1 VTTLRAALFF
11 GLGASL
17 SALAQNAQLLE
28 KQNIVESARPTAAWQ
43 PASVGQELAVSDRLR
58 TGELSRALV
67 QLSTRAM
74 LRLNEHTTVTIT
86 AAAPA
91 SSGPGLDL
99 LGGAAYFL
107 SRERPESV
115 RVRTPSANGILRG
128 TEFHIAVDPD
138 GRTTLVMFEGE
149 VDIGNAAGRVIA
161 RSGEQVEI
169 LPGRPP
175 RKTAVIEAK
184 NIIQWCLYYP
194 GVVQLDDLSLTPTE
208 KRTLSY
214 SLSAYRSG
222 NLPAALRAFRK
233 DGISSASGRVY
244 ESAIYLTAGQV
255 DRAEQV
261 LAKLPSDTPGVDALR
276 TLIAAVRFD
285 DLAALP
291 DGNTASDL
299 IARSYYEQ
307 SKGRLEAARKAAA
320 AAVEVAPES
329 GYAWT
334 RLGELEFSFGRA
346 REARRALENGR
357 RFTPRNAHAASLNG
371 FILSA
376 ENNISAAQK
385 CFEEAIALDPSYGSA
400 WLGRGLTRIRRG
412 DADGGRQDLQAAAA
426 LEPNRSL
433 FRSYLGKAWSN
444 AGDVSRAS
452 RELNRAIELD
462 ANDPT
467 PWLYRALENRQENR
481 INAAVRDLERSLELN
496 DNRRVYRSQFLL
508 DQDKAVRGAN
518 LASIYQLDGMQDVA
532 VREAT
537 RAVNADYASASA
549 HLFLANSYNAL
560 RDPRRVVL
568 RYETPFN
575 NEMLLS
581 NLLAPVGGGPLS
593 QYVSEQEYSKLF
605 ESDGFGLNSVTEY
618 RSNGE
623 LREIGSIYGTF
634 GNFSFSLD
642 ADYFYDNGRRP
653 NNDTSRFGENY
664 AKLKYQLTPAD
675 VLYFQAEFQNLR
687 SGDTRQLYDDRALI
701 PTLRIDEEQ
710 EPGELLFGLRHE
722 WAPGTHTLFLG
733 GWLRS
738 EFTLRN
744 DTAGTPILLFAPAPR
759 RGGFGTNFGIAPLD
773 QMIVGATI
781 YPFREIYD
789 LDLEIGTGELQQI
802 LTLGAHTIVAGAR
815 YQEGSFHVRTSLE
828 DIAAV
833 PARDFADP
841 ASRNDFDADFERLNT
856 YLYDTFRFTRW
867 LTLIGGVT
875 FDRLT
880 FPDHFRVPPLKDRSN
895 RIEHWSPKAGV
906 IVEPA
911 QWLRL
916 RGFYAEAISG
926 VSLDESTR
934 LEPTQIAG
942 FNQGFRTLLNESVAG
957 SISAARY
964 ELWGA
969 AAESKLPTS
978 TYLGLEWSTMKQE
991 GDSVIGEFDD
1001 FLNLPPPSARGG
1013 PGIREILDYEE
1024 RSITATINQLVG
1036 DRWSFSGAYRVTW
1049 SEFQVV
1055 LPGFLPIPGAGV
1067 RHVDSELHQLDLGV
1081 NWNHESGVF
1090 ARADALWTN
1099 QENDGFVPAE
1109 PGDSFWQ
1116 LNALIGYRFPRNR
1129 GEVSAGVLN
1138 LLDTDY
1144 QLEPLSPFLELPHER
1159 TLFVRCRV
1167 TF

>member
-1 VTTLRAALFF
+1 VTTLRAALLF
-11 GLGASL
+11 GLGVSS

-28 KQNIVESARPTAAWQ
+28 KQNIVESARSTAAWQ
-43 PASVGQELAVSDRLR
+43 PADVGQELAVSDRLR

-67 QLSTRAM
+67 QLSTRGM
-74 LRLNEHTTVTIT
+74 LRLNEYTTVTIT
-86 AAAPA
+86 APA
-91 SSGPGLDL
+91 SVSSGPGLDL

-128 TEFHIAVDPD
+128 TEFHIAVDSD

-169 LPGRPP
+169 VPGRPP

-194 GVVQLDDLSLTPTE
+194 GVVQLDDLLLTPSE
-208 KRTLSY
+208 KLALSY

-233 DGISSASGRVY
+233 GSVSSPSGRVY
-244 ESAIYLTAGQV
+244 AAAIYLTAGQV

-261 LAKLPSDTPGVDALR
+261 LAKTPSDTPGADALR
-276 TLIAAVRFD
+276 MLIAAVRFD
-285 DLAALP
+285 DLADLP
-291 DGNTASDL
+291 GGNTASDL
-299 IARSYYEQ
+299 IARSYYQQ
-307 SKGRLEAARKAAA
+307 SRGRLEAARKAAA
-320 AAVEVAPES
+320 TAVEVAPES

-334 RLGELEFSFGRA
+334 RLGELEFGFGRV

-385 CFEEAIALDPSYGSA
+385 CFDEAIALDPSYGSA

-412 DADGGRQDLQAAAA
+412 DAEGGRQDLQAAAA

-433 FRSYLGKAWSN
+433 FRGYLGKAWSN
-444 AGDVSRAS
+444 AGDTSRS
-452 RELNRAIELD
+452 YRELNRAIELD

-537 RAVNADYASASA
+537 RAINADYASASA

-618 RSNGE
+618 LSTGE
-623 LREIGSIYGTF
+623 FREIASLYGTF
-634 GNFSFSLD
+634 GNFSFSFD
-642 ADYFYDNGRRP
+642 TDYFYDNGRRP
-653 NNDTSRFGENY
+653 NNDTSRFGETY

-675 VLYFQAEFQNLR
+675 VLFFQANMQNLR

-722 WAPGTHTLFLG
+722 WAPGTHTLVLG
-733 GWLRS
+733 GWLKS
-738 EFTLRN
+738 EFMLRN
-744 DTAGTPILLFAPAPR
+744 DTARTPIF
-759 RGGFGTNFGIAPLD
+759 GFLPLD
-773 QMIVGATI
+773 QISSLSPPVELRPGFGLIGTAI

-828 DIAAV
+828 DIAAM
-833 PARDFADP
+833 PAPDFADP
-841 ASRNDFDADFERLNT
+841 ASRDDFDADFERLNV
-856 YLYDTFRFTRW
+856 YLYDTFRLTRW

-875 FDRLT
+875 YDRLT
-880 FPDHFRVPPLKDRSN
+880 FPDHFRVPPLKDSSK

-911 QWLRL
+911 RWMRL

-934 LEPTQIAG
+934 LEPTQVAG
-942 FNQGFRTLLNESVAG
+942 FNQGFRTLINESVAG

-964 ELWGA
+964 KLWGA
-969 AAESKLPTS
+969 AAESKLPTG
-978 TYLGLEWSTMKQE
+978 TYLGLEWNTMKQE
-991 GDSVIGEFDD
+991 GDSVIGVFDD
-1001 FLNLPPPSARGG
+1001 FLNVPPPSARGG

-1024 RSITATINQLVG
+1024 RAITATINQLVG

-1049 SEFQVV
+1049 SEFQAVF
-1055 LPGFLPIPGAGV
+1055 PDFLPFPGAGL
-1067 RHVDSELHQLDLGV
+1067 RHMDSELHQLDLGV
-1081 NWNHESGVF
+1081 NWNHESGIF
-1090 ARADALWTN
+1090 ARADALWTS
-1099 QENDGFVPAE
+1099 QENDGFVPPE

-1116 LNALIGYRFPRNR
+1116 LNALVGYRFPRNR
-1129 GEVSAGVLN
+1129 GEVGVGVLN